1 MTPPADTQP
10 VVDTDRTT
18 VSRMFIDFK
27 KDYEGRKSSGN
38 EMAVIRLI
46 GSTAS
51 LFKNFSNV
59 WLSLMFNILLLKRT
73 TITTITVKAKIWRKR
88 ILALTYLLKYCAN
101 KF

>member
-18 VSRMFIDFK
+18 VSKMFIDFK

-38 EMAVIRLI
+38 EMAAIRLI

-51 LFKNFSNV
+51 LFKNYSNV
-59 WLSLMFNILLLKRT
+59 WLSLMFNILLLKR
-73 TITTITVKAKIWRKR
+73 TTITVKAKIWRKR
-88 ILALTYLLKYCAN
+88 ILALTYLLINWRK
-101 KF
+101 

>member
-51 LFKNFSNV
+51 LFKNYSNV
-59 WLSLMFNILLLKRT
+59 WLSLMFNILLLKR
-73 TITTITVKAKIWRKR
+73 TTITVKAKIWRKR
-88 ILALTYLLKYCAN
+88 ILALTYLLINWRK
-101 KF
+101 